1 MKDDLKKK
9 EDKKIEKKG
18 EEKLSFFYAKKE
30 E

>member
-1 MKDDLKKK
+1 LKK

-30 E
+30 V